1 MRRQLFCLNPPASY
15 SPQLAAGVASI
26 DEWFVPVKDRSSPK
40 LAAESFKYPA
50 LQSPILLLIY
60 ARDFQANGPG
70 AERSRRRVLPG
81 NKEIHGQ
88 AGHRNMN
95 KNAVLKIALLLAL
108 ILVCIFLFFHY
119 DLYRFF
125 VSRKKIIHF
134 INSFGPLSVVIFIGL
149 QIVQVLVAPIPGEL
163 NGFIGG
169 YLYGP
174 ILGTLYSMIGLT
186 IGSWLAFLLA
196 RWLGM
201 PFVEKIITPQI
212 IQKYDHFM
220 EHRGIPITLILFLIP
235 GFPKDALSYIIGLSH
250 MRSTTFLILCAA
262 GRLLGTIMLSISGSC
277 ARNDQN
283 EAMLA
288 ILGISALIT
297 LLAWYYHE
305 EILHH
310 VRGHKRHKGKE

>member
-1 MRRQLFCLNPPASY
+1 
-15 SPQLAAGVASI
+15 
-26 DEWFVPVKDRSSPK
+26 
-40 LAAESFKYPA
+40 
-50 LQSPILLLIY
+50 
-60 ARDFQANGPG
+60 
-70 AERSRRRVLPG
+70 
-81 NKEIHGQ
+81 
-88 AGHRNMN
+88 MN
-95 KNAVLKIALLLAL
+95 RNAVIKIAILLAL
-108 ILVCIFLFFHY
+108 ILIGVFLFFHF

-125 VSRKKIIHF
+125 VNRKKLITF

-149 QIVQVLVAPIPGEL
+149 QILQVLVAPIPGEI

-174 ILGTLYSMIGLT
+174 VLGTVYSTIGLT

-201 PFVEKIITPQI
+201 PFVEKIIKPQM

-220 EHRGIPITLILFLIP
+220 EHRGIPITFILFLIP

-250 MRSTTFLILCAA
+250 MRSTTFLILCTT
-262 GRLLGTIMLSISGSC
+262 GRLMGTIMLSVSGHY

-283 EAMLA
+283 VAMLA

-297 LLAWYYHE
+297 LVAWYYHDQ
-305 EILHH
+305 ILHL
-310 VRGHKRHKGKE
+310 VRRHNKHKGKKRLSPSGDRSKAP